1 MTGRKAPLLLRLLK
15 PESLRYQLL
24 SRSLFVLA
32 GLLLLIGTLQY
43 VLMKDFIYN
52 NRAEA
57 LEAQIQAMPRQW
69 HSDYKPGYPKKSP
82 YNGDET
88 PNAATSSQPPEPSV
102 ENPSTQQNGQP
113 PSSDPARSPDPNG
126 QPSQENPSNMPNF
139 TQPGLSLA
147 YVSNTGERTVMTTS
161 SETWTPELSQAEYMK
176 ILKDLKKHREV
187 SYQLLSNSEG
197 AQQLVV
203 FRLAGPPDSPDGL
216 IQAGN
221 DTDLLQTV
229 LASQLAIFAGLSIL
243 ALAGGLSLY
252 LPLLRKTLAPLSRIV
267 KAVQRTDAINLTE
280 RLPISQGQQE
290 IDLLSEA
297 FNGMLGRLESS
308 FETERQT
315 TERMRRFVADASH
328 ELRTPLTSIHG
339 FLEVLLRGAAS
350 NPEQLHRALTS
361 MKLESTRIN
370 KLVEDLLLLAK
381 LDQAPEL
388 VKVDTSLDKL
398 IHELEPQLHIL
409 GGQRKVL
416 IETANEIS
424 GRYNPDQL
432 KQVVLNLFLNAV
444 QHTDA
449 QQGKI
454 TLKLAK
460 AGAKAVISVTDN
472 GAGIK
477 PEHLP
482 HLFERF
488 YRSEFS
494 RTRLSGGA
502 GLGLS
507 ITQSIVEA
515 HGGTI
520 EAASIIGEGSTFTVK
535 LPLEDV

>member
-43 VLMKDFIYN
+43 VFMKDFIYN

-57 LEAQIQAMPRQW
+57 LEAQIQALPPLWYMDNIRAYQ
-69 HSDYKPGYPKKSP
+69 KKSP
-82 YNGDET
+82 YKGDAA
-88 PNAATSSQPPEPSV
+88 PNDAPSAASPE
-102 ENPSTQQNGQP
+102 
-113 PSSDPARSPDPNG
+113 D
-126 QPSQENPSNMPNF
+126 PSNMPII
-139 TQPGLSLA
+139 TQPRLSLA
-147 YVSNTGERTVMTTS
+147 YVSNTGERTVLTIS
-161 SETWTPELSQAEYMK
+161 SETWTPELSQEEYMK
-176 ILKDLKKHREV
+176 TLNDLKKHRKV

-216 IQAGN
+216 FQAGN

-229 LASQLAIFAGLSIL
+229 LAYQLAIFAGLSIL

-252 LPLLRKTLAPLSRIV
+252 LPILRKTLSPLSRIV
-267 KAVQRTDAINLTE
+267 KAAQRTDAVNLTE

-290 IDLLSEA
+290 IDLLSDA

-339 FLEVLLRGAAS
+339 FLEVLLRGAAT

-388 VKVDTSLDKL
+388 VKVDTSIGKL

-409 GGQRKVL
+409 GGEREVR
-416 IETANEIS
+416 IDASVSIS
-424 GRYNPDQL
+424 GRCNPDQL
-432 KQVVLNLFLNAV
+432 KQVVLNLFSNAV

-449 QQGKI
+449 DRGKI
-454 TLKLAK
+454 SLKLAK
-460 AGAKAVISVTDN
+460 AGAYAAISITDN
-472 GAGIK
+472 GTGIK

-520 EAASIIGEGSTFTVK
+520 EAASIVGEGSTFTVK
-535 LPLEDV
+535 LPLEDA

>member
-1 MTGRKAPLLLRLLK
+1 MTDRKAPLLLRLLK

-32 GLLLLIGTLQY
+32 GLLLLIGTLQHI
-43 VLMKDFIYN
+43 LAKDFIYH

-57 LEAQIQAMPRQW
+57 LEAQIQAMPPLW
-69 HSDYKPGYPKKSP
+69 HMDNIPAYPKKFP
-82 YNGDET
+82 YNGYVAPDD
-88 PNAATSSQPPEPSV
+88 ATSAASPESL
-102 ENPSTQQNGQP
+102 
-113 PSSDPARSPDPNG
+113 
-126 QPSQENPSNMPNF
+126 SNMPAI
-139 TQPGLSLA
+139 TQPRLSLA
-147 YVSNTGERTVMTTS
+147 YVSNTGERTVLTIS

-176 ILKDLKKHREV
+176 ILEDLKNHHDV
-187 SYQLLSNSEG
+187 NYQLLKNSEG

-203 FRLAGPPDSPDGL
+203 FRLAGPPDSPVGL

-229 LASQLAIFAGLSIL
+229 LAYQLTIFAGLSIL

-252 LPLLRKTLAPLSRIV
+252 LPILRKTLTPLSRIV
-267 KAVQRTDAINLTE
+267 KAAQRTDAVNLTE

-339 FLEVLLRGAAS
+339 FLEVLLRGAVS

-388 VKVDTSLDKL
+388 VKVDTNLGNL
-398 IHELEPQLHIL
+398 IHELELQLHIL
-409 GGQRKVL
+409 GGEREVQMDADVS
-416 IETANEIS
+416 IS
-424 GRYNPDQL
+424 GCCNPDQL

-449 QQGKI
+449 NQGKI
-454 TLKLAK
+454 SLKLAK
-460 AGAKAVISVTDN
+460 TGAYAAISITDN
-472 GAGIK
+472 GTGIH
-477 PEHLP
+477 PEHIP

-520 EAASIIGEGSTFTVK
+520 EAASIVGEGSTFTVK
-535 LPLEDV
+535 LPLADV

>member
-1 MTGRKAPLLLRLLK
+1 MTRQKTPLLRLLK

-69 HSDYKPGYPKKSP
+69 HSD
-82 YNGDET
+82 DR
-88 PNAATSSQPPEPSV
+88 
-102 ENPSTQQNGQP
+102 
-113 PSSDPARSPDPNG
+113 PAFPNG
-126 QPSQENPSNMPNF
+126 QPSKAAPSTMPNF

-147 YVSNTGERTVMTTS
+147 YINNNGERTVMTTS
-161 SETWTPELSQAEYMK
+161 SETWTPKLSQAEYMK
-176 ILKDLKKHREV
+176 ILADLKKHRKV
-187 SYQLLSNSEG
+187 DYRLLSNSEG
-197 AQQLVV
+197 AEQLVV
-203 FRLAGPPDSPDGL
+203 FRLAGPPNSPDGL

-243 ALAGGLSLY
+243 ALACGLSLY
-252 LPLLRKTLAPLSRIV
+252 LPILRKTLAPLSRIV
-267 KAVQRTDAINLTE
+267 KAAQRTDAGNLTE

-308 FETERQT
+308 FESERQT

-388 VKVDTSLDKL
+388 IKVDTSLDKL

-409 GGQRKVL
+409 GRERTVL
-416 IETANEIS
+416 IDADHGIS
-424 GRYNPDQL
+424 VCCNPDQL

-449 QQGKI
+449 NQGEI
-454 TLKLAK
+454 TLKLAMD
-460 AGAKAVISVTDN
+460 GAYAAISITDN

-477 PEHLP
+477 EEHLP

-488 YRSEFS
+488 YRSELS

-507 ITQSIVEA
+507 ITQSIIEA

-520 EAASIIGEGSTFTVK
+520 EASSIVGKGSTFTVK
-535 LPLEDV
+535 LPLESC